1 MSGRPDLAGLDGVL
15 DYLERELRRYLVL
28 PPESLTVLPPW
39 IVHTYV
45 YKAWPWT
52 PYLLVQSPTQECGKS
67 TLVDF
72 LAAYCANAFVTCN
85 GTAAAV
91 ARKVAECHPTMIVD
105 EWDTLNAEV
114 REQYFSILNSGA
126 KETGTYLRCEKVGE
140 KMVPVAFSTYCPK
153 AIVGVVGT
161 KLPNTTLS
169 RCLPFYMQ
177 PLPRGAEPARL
188 RRLHDE
194 PMRQVL
200 AGWAKDHE
208 KALFDTIP
216 PAPKSLRG
224 RDRDIWEPLF
234 GVCDALAEGDWSD
247 RIRNLSL
254 RLDKAVVKSESTGV
268 RLLAALKAAFEAKA
282 SGEGAVS
289 SLFSEELLALP
300 GVLSLANSPTILA
313 TLLRPFNIR
322 PQNVRRGDKVRK
334 GYLIADFASA
344 FEAHYESIALL
355 LEHPDHDQPL
365 CHDRGA
371 ATALQ
376 PLQLLQH
383 PWKE

>member
-1 MSGRPDLAGLDGVL
+1 VL
-15 DYLERELRRYLVL
+15 DYLERELKRYLVL
-28 PPESLTVLPPW
+28 PPESLTLLPPW

-126 KETGTYLRCEKVGE
+126 KETGTYLRCEKLGE

-177 PLPRGAEPARL
+177 PLPRGVEPVRL

-194 PMRQVL
+194 PMRL
-200 AGWAKDHE
+200 LLTDWAKEHE

-216 PAPKSLRG
+216 PAPAGLRG

-234 GVCDALAEGDWSD
+234 GVCDALAEGSWSE
-247 RIRNLSL
+247 RVRKLSL
-254 RLDKAVVKSESTGV
+254 ELDKAVVKSESAGV
-268 RLLAALKAAFEAKA
+268 RLLAALKAAFETQK
-282 SGEGAVS
+282 SGQGAVS
-289 SLFSEELLALP
+289 SLLTEELLGLP
-300 GVLSLANSPTILA
+300 GVLSLANGPSPLA
-313 TLLRPFNIR
+313 SLLRPFNIR
-322 PQNVRRGDKVRK
+322 SRNVRRGEKVKK
-334 GYLIADFASA
+334 GYLISD
-344 FEAHYESIALL
+344 FEAAFDAHADSIAMV
-355 LEHPDHDQPL
+355 LEHTEEEPVLGSILFPKK
-365 CHDRGA
+365 G
-371 ATALQ
+371 LQ
-376 PLQLLQH
+376 ALQLLQH
-383 PWKE
+383 PNPK

>member
-1 MSGRPDLAGLDGVL
+1 MSDKLDLSGLTGVL
-15 DYLERELRRYLVL
+15 DYLERELKRYLVL
-28 PPESLTVLPPW
+28 PPESLTLLPPW

-45 YKAWPWT
+45 YRAWPWT

-91 ARKVAECHPTMIVD
+91 ARKVADIRPTMIVD
-105 EWDTLNAEV
+105 EWDTLGAEV

-126 KETGTYLRCEKVGE
+126 KETGSYLRCEKQGE
-140 KMVPVAFSTYCPK
+140 KIVSVAFPTYCPK
-153 AIVGVVGT
+153 AIVGVIGT

-177 PLPRGAEPARL
+177 PLPRGAEPVRL

-194 PMRQVL
+194 PMCRVL
-200 AGWAKDHE
+200 TDWAKEHE
-208 KALFDTIP
+208 KVLYDTIP
-216 PAPKSLRG
+216 PAPEGLRG

-234 GVCDALAEGDWSD
+234 GVCDALAEGDWSA
-247 RIRNLSL
+247 RVRKLSL
-254 RLDKAVVKSESTGV
+254 GLDKAVVKCESAGV
-268 RLLAALKAAFEAKA
+268 KLLATLQVAFESLK
-282 SGEGAVS
+282 SGNGAVS
-289 SLFSEELLALP
+289 SLLTEEILSLP
-300 GVLSLANSPTILA
+300 GVLSHANGPMPLA

-322 PQNVRRGDKVRK
+322 SQNIRRGDKVRK
-334 GYLIADFASA
+334 GYLMSEFLPA

-355 LEHPDHDQPL
+355 REHGNDLPAPWLDKVP
-365 CHDRGA
+365 
-371 ATALQ
+371 ATGLQ
-376 PLQLLQH
+376 GLQLLQR
-383 PWKE
+383 P